1 MKGMKSSK
9 GFALGR
15 LLVLGGASLLLLDT
29 FLPWQSTSLDGVS
42 YSWNVWHGDKGVLLG
57 SLVVALVSWIA
68 ARSLGLSRP
77 ARVSEVSV
85 TLALASIVL
94 AFAVVKNVHDDDSA
108 WGSYL
113 GVVIAVGI
121 VAAAWR
127 AYQEEHAE
135 ALIPGS
141 GADPA

>member
-1 MKGMKSSK
+1 MESSK
-9 GFALGR
+9 GFGVGR
-15 LLVLGGASLLLLDT
+15 LLVLGAASLLLLDT
-29 FLPWQSTSLDGVS
+29 FVPWQSTTLDGVS

-57 SLVVALVSWIA
+57 SLVAALVAWVAL
-68 ARSLGLSRP
+68 RGFGLS

-113 GVVIAVGI
+113 GVVIAVGV

-127 AYQEEHAE
+127 SYQDEHA
-135 ALIPGS
+135 AAPLPDAGAAPGS
-141 GADPA
+141 

>member
-1 MKGMKSSK
+1 MEASR
-9 GFALGR
+9 GFGLGR
-15 LLVLGGASLLLLDT
+15 LLVLGGALLLLLDT
-29 FLPWQSTSLDGVS
+29 FLPWQSTSLDGGS

-57 SLVVALVSWIA
+57 SLVVALVVWSA
-68 ARSLGLSRP
+68 ASGLGLALP

-85 TLALASIVL
+85 TLGLASVVL

-113 GVVIAVGI
+113 GVVVAAGV

-127 AYQEEHAE
+127 AYQEEHAT
-135 ALIPGS
+135 APISDAG
-141 GADPA
+141 DPA